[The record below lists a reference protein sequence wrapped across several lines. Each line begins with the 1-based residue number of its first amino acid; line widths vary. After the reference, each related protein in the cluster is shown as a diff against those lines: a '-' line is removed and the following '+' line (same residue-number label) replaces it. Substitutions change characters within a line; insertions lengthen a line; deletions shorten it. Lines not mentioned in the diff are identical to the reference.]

1 MILPS
6 RPSFLPDHG
15 HLLELAGAHE
25 RRRTSEGTENEMR
38 GGDTTGLRAYNE
50 RLMIAAIRQAG
61 ALSKAEIART
71 TGLSGQAATVI
82 VNSLLDEG
90 LLVKRD
96 KVRGRVGKPFTPIAL
111 NPEGAYSMGVKI
123 GRRSL
128 EVLLVDFGGS
138 VVASR
143 SRPYPAPLPAETMDL
158 ATAAVVE
165 LLGSLERRLRA
176 RIVGLGVA
184 MPWVL
189 HGWSDVLGLEREAIA
204 EWREVDVAAE
214 LHAAT
219 GLSVS
224 VYNDATAACAA
235 ELIAGDRIVR
245 SSALYIYLGTFVGG
259 GVVIDGRLYRGE
271 QVNAGAL
278 GSMPMNEN
286 GGDGSPLQLIHR
298 ASVIDL
304 ERALTAAGLDAME
317 MFRPQGSPDA
327 DAVFEVWMLRTVE
340 ALARAV
346 VLAMS
351 VVDFEE
357 VVIDGLLR
365 PEWRRRV
372 VDGVSRAFGRFDCT
386 GLSPIEIAAGSIGPQ
401 ARALGAALLP
411 LIGRFSPDT
420 DLLVKTARIPKSTS
434 QALAVDLDPSRAS
447 PAVGE
452 TT

>member
-1 MILPS
+1 
-6 RPSFLPDHG
+6 
-15 HLLELAGAHE
+15 
-25 RRRTSEGTENEMR
+25 MR

-50 RLMIAAIRQAG
+50 RLMITAIRRAG

-90 LLVKRD
+90 LLVKRE

-111 NPEGAYSMGVKI
+111 NPEGAYSIGVKI

-128 EVLLVDFGGS
+128 EVLLVDFDGA

-143 SRPYPAPLPAETMDL
+143 SAPYPAPLPAETMAL
-158 ATAAVVE
+158 AAGTAVE
-165 LLGSLERRLRA
+165 LIDSLKSRLRG

-189 HGWSDVLGLEREAIA
+189 HEWSDVLGLEREAIA
-204 EWREVDVAAE
+204 AWRDIDVAAE
-214 LHAAT
+214 LESAT

-235 ELIAGDRIVR
+235 EMIAGDRIVR
-245 SSALYIYLGTFVGG
+245 RSALYIYLGTFVGG
-259 GVVIDGRLYRGE
+259 GVVIDGHLHRGE
-271 QVNAGAL
+271 QLNAGAL
-278 GSMPMNEN
+278 GSMPMVES
-286 GGDGSPLQLIHR
+286 GGGGRPNQLIHE

-304 ERALTAAGLDAME
+304 ERALTAAGFDISE
-317 MFRPQGSPDA
+317 MIGPHGTADA
-327 DAVFEVWMLRTVE
+327 DGVFDAWMRRAVE
-340 ALARAV
+340 ALSRAV
-346 VLAMS
+346 VSAMS

-365 PEWRRRV
+365 PDWRRRV
-372 VDGVSRAFGRFDCT
+372 VDGVTGAYGRFDCT
-386 GLSPIEIAAGSIGPQ
+386 GLSPIEIATGSIGPQ
-401 ARALGAALLP
+401 ARVLGAALLP

-420 DLLVKTARIPKSTS
+420 DLLVKTTKISTS
-434 QALAVDLDPSRAS
+434 IDRKLAIDPGMSATS
-447 PAVGE
+447 TA
-452 TT
+452 

>member
-1 MILPS
+1 
-6 RPSFLPDHG
+6 
-15 HLLELAGAHE
+15 
-25 RRRTSEGTENEMR
+25 MR

-50 RLMIAAIRQAG
+50 RLMITAIRQAG

-90 LLVKRD
+90 LLVKRE

-111 NPEGAYSMGVKI
+111 NPEGAYSIGVKI

-128 EVLLVDFGGS
+128 EVLLVDFGGA

-143 SRPYPAPLPAETMDL
+143 STPYPAPLPAETMEL
-158 ATAAVVE
+158 AKGTAVE
-165 LLGSLERRLRA
+165 LMGSLKRSLRA

-189 HGWSDVLGLEREAIA
+189 HEWSDVLGLEREAIA
-204 EWREVDVAAE
+204 AWREIDVAAE
-214 LHAAT
+214 IESAT
-219 GLSVS
+219 GLPVS

-235 ELIAGDRIVR
+235 EMIAGDRIVR

-259 GVVIDGRLYRGE
+259 GVVIGGHLHRGE
-271 QVNAGAL
+271 QLNAGAL
-278 GSMPMNEN
+278 GSMPMVEG
-286 GGDGSPLQLIHR
+286 GGDGRPHQLIHE

-304 ERALTAAGLDAME
+304 ERALIAAGFDVSE
-317 MFRPQGSPDA
+317 VFDPNGTPDA
-327 DAVFEVWMLRTVE
+327 DAVFDAWMRRAVE
-340 ALARAV
+340 GLSRAV
-346 VLAMS
+346 VSAMS

-357 VVIDGLLR
+357 VVIDGQLR
-365 PEWRRRV
+365 PDWRRRV
-372 VDGVSRAFGRFDCT
+372 VDGVAGAYGRFDCT

-401 ARALGAALLP
+401 ARVLGAALLP

-420 DLLVKTARIPKSTS
+420 DLLVKTAKISTS
-434 QALAVDLDPSRAS
+434 VDRKPAIDPGMSGTSTA
-447 PAVGE
+447 PAE

>member
-1 MILPS
+1 
-6 RPSFLPDHG
+6 
-15 HLLELAGAHE
+15 
-25 RRRTSEGTENEMR
+25 MR

-50 RLMIAAIRQAG
+50 RLMITAIRQAG

-90 LLVKRD
+90 LLVKRQ

-111 NPEGAYSMGVKI
+111 NPEGAYSIGVKI

-128 EVLLVDFGGS
+128 EVLLVDFSGS

-143 SRPYPAPLPAETMDL
+143 TTPYPAPFPSETMAL
-158 ATAAVVE
+158 ATGTAME
-165 LLGSLERRLRA
+165 LIDSLKRGLRT

-189 HGWSDVLGLEREAIA
+189 HEWSDVLGLEREAIA
-204 EWREVDVAAE
+204 AWREIDVAAE
-214 LHAAT
+214 LEAAT

-224 VYNDATAACAA
+224 LYNDATAACAA
-235 ELIAGDRIVR
+235 EMIAGDRIVR

-259 GVVIDGRLYRGE
+259 GVVIGGHLYRGE
-271 QVNAGAL
+271 QLNAGAL
-278 GSMPMNEN
+278 GSMPMVDR
-286 GGDGSPLQLIHR
+286 GGDGRPHQLIHE

-304 ERALTAAGLDAME
+304 ERAFTAAGFDVSE
-317 MFRPQGSPDA
+317 MFDPNGTQDA
-327 DAVFEVWMLRTVE
+327 DDVFDAWMRRAVEGLS
-340 ALARAV
+340 RAV
-346 VLAMS
+346 VSAMS

-365 PEWRRRV
+365 PDWRRRV
-372 VDGVSRAFGRFDCT
+372 VDGVTEAYGRFDCT
-386 GLSPIEIAAGSIGPQ
+386 GLSPIEIATGSIGPQ
-401 ARALGAALLP
+401 ARVLGAALLP

-420 DLLVKTARIPKSTS
+420 DLLVKTAKISTS
-434 QALAVDLDPSRAS
+434 VDRKPAIDPGPSETSTVPGEAS
-447 PAVGE
+447 
-452 TT
+452 

>member
-1 MILPS
+1 
-6 RPSFLPDHG
+6 
-15 HLLELAGAHE
+15 
-25 RRRTSEGTENEMR
+25 MR

-50 RLMIAAIRQAG
+50 RLMITAIRQAG

-111 NPEGAYSMGVKI
+111 NPEGAYSIGVKI

-128 EVLLVDFGGS
+128 DVLLVDFGGA

-143 SRPYPAPLPAETMDL
+143 STPYPAPLPAETMEL
-158 ATAAVVE
+158 ATCTAVE
-165 LLGSLERRLRA
+165 LMGSLKRGLRA

-189 HGWSDVLGLEREAIA
+189 HEWSDVLGLEREAIA
-204 EWREVDVAAE
+204 AWREIDVAAE
-214 LHAAT
+214 LELAT

-235 ELIAGDRIVR
+235 EMIAGDRIVR

-259 GVVIDGRLYRGE
+259 GVVMGGHLYRGE
-271 QVNAGAL
+271 QLNAGAL
-278 GSMPMNEN
+278 GSMPMVER
-286 GGDGSPLQLIHR
+286 GGDGRPHQLIHE
-298 ASVIDL
+298 ASIIDL
-304 ERALTAAGLDAME
+304 ERALIAAGFDLSE
-317 MFRPQGSPDA
+317 MFNPHGTPDVDDVF
-327 DAVFEVWMLRTVE
+327 DAWMRRAVE
-340 ALARAV
+340 GLSRAV
-346 VLAMS
+346 VSAMS
-351 VVDFEE
+351 VVDFDE

-365 PEWRRRV
+365 PDWRRRV
-372 VDGVSRAFGRFDCT
+372 VDGVTSAYGRFDCT

-401 ARALGAALLP
+401 ARVLGAALLP

-420 DLLVKTARIPKSTS
+420 DLLVKTAKISASVDRKT
-434 QALAVDLDPSRAS
+434 AVDPGPSETS
-447 PAVGE
+447 TESGE
-452 TT
+452 AT

>member
-1 MILPS
+1 
-6 RPSFLPDHG
+6 
-15 HLLELAGAHE
+15 
-25 RRRTSEGTENEMR
+25 MR

-50 RLMIAAIRQAG
+50 RLMITAIRQAG

-82 VNSLLDEG
+82 VNSLLDAG
-90 LLVKRD
+90 LLVKRE

-111 NPEGAYSMGVKI
+111 NPEGAFSLGVKI

-128 EVLLVDFGGS
+128 EVFLVDFGGS

-143 SRPYPAPLPAETMDL
+143 STPYPAPLPTGTMSL
-158 ATAAVVE
+158 ATTAAVE
-165 LLGSLERRLRA
+165 LIGSLNRRLRA

-189 HGWSDVLGLEREAIA
+189 HEWPDVLGLEREAIA
-204 EWREVDVAAE
+204 AWREIDVAAE
-214 LHAAT
+214 LEAAT

-235 ELIAGDRIVR
+235 ELIAGDRITR

-278 GSMPMNEN
+278 GSMPMDEI
-286 GGDGSPLQLIHR
+286 GGDGSPPQLIHR

-304 ERALTAAGLDAME
+304 ERALTAAGFDATE
-317 MFRPQGSPDA
+317 MFGPHGSPDA
-327 DAVFEVWMLRTVE
+327 DAVFEVWLLRAVE
-340 ALARAV
+340 ALSRAV

-365 PEWRRRV
+365 PDWRRRV
-372 VDGVSRAFGRFDCT
+372 VDGVSSEYGRFDCT
-386 GLSPIEIAAGSIGPQ
+386 GLSPIEIATGSIGPR
-401 ARALGAALLP
+401 ARVLGAALLP
-411 LIGRFSPDT
+411 LAGRFSPDT
-420 DLLVKTARIPKSTS
+420 DLLVKSARIPKSVN
-434 QALAVDLDPSRAS
+434 QALAVDPDSSRAS

>member
-1 MILPS
+1 
-6 RPSFLPDHG
+6 
-15 HLLELAGAHE
+15 
-25 RRRTSEGTENEMR
+25 MR
-38 GGDTTGLRAYNE
+38 GGDSTGLRAYNE
-50 RLMIAAIRQAG
+50 RLMITTIRQAG

-96 KVRGRVGKPFTPIAL
+96 KVRGQVGKPFTPIAL
-111 NPEGAYSMGVKI
+111 NPEGAFSLGVKI
-123 GRRSL
+123 GRRSV
-128 EVLLVDFGGS
+128 EVLLVNFGGDI
-138 VVASR
+138 VASR
-143 SRPYPAPLPAETMDL
+143 STPYPAPLPDRTMAL
-158 ATAAVVE
+158 TTSSTIE
-165 LLGSLERRLRA
+165 LIASLKRGLRA

-189 HGWSDVLGLEREAIA
+189 HEWSDVLGLEREAIA
-204 EWREVDVAAE
+204 AWREIDVAADLE
-214 LHAAT
+214 AAT

-235 ELIAGDRIVR
+235 EMIAGERIVR

-271 QVNAGAL
+271 QLNAGAL
-278 GSMPMNEN
+278 GSMPMDET
-286 GGDGSPLQLIHR
+286 GSDGRPHQLIHQ

-304 ERALTAAGLDAME
+304 ERALQAAGLDVSE
-317 MFRPQGSPDA
+317 MFGPRGTSEA
-327 DAVFEVWMLRTVE
+327 DAVFDAWLERAVE
-340 ALARAV
+340 ALSRAV
-346 VLAMS
+346 VSAMS

-365 PEWRRRV
+365 PDWRRRV
-372 VDGVSRAFGRFDCT
+372 VDGVTNAYGRFDCT
-386 GLSPIEIAAGSIGPQ
+386 GLSPIEIGAGSIGPQ
-401 ARALGAALLP
+401 ARVLGAALLP

-420 DLLVKTARIPKSTS
+420 DLLVKTARISKS
-434 QALAVDLDPSRAS
+434 ANRRPALDPAAARTS
-447 PAVGE
+447 PAVDE

>member
-1 MILPS
+1 
-6 RPSFLPDHG
+6 
-15 HLLELAGAHE
+15 
-25 RRRTSEGTENEMR
+25 MR

-50 RLMIAAIRQAG
+50 RLMITAIRQAG

-96 KVRGRVGKPFTPIAL
+96 KVRGQVGKPFTPIAL

-123 GRRSL
+123 GRRRL
-128 EVLLVDFGGS
+128 EVLLLDFDGA
-138 VVASR
+138 VAASR
-143 SRPYPAPLPAETMDL
+143 STPYPAPLPAETMAL
-158 ATAAVVE
+158 AAGTAVE
-165 LLGSLERRLRA
+165 LIDSLKRRLRS

-184 MPWVL
+184 MPRVL
-189 HGWSDVLGLEREAIA
+189 HEWSDVLGLEREATA
-204 EWREVDVAAE
+204 EWREIDVAAE
-214 LHAAT
+214 LESAT

-235 ELIAGDRIVR
+235 ELIAGDRITR

-271 QVNAGAL
+271 QLNAGAL
-278 GSMPMNEN
+278 GSMPMDEN
-286 GGDGSPLQLIHR
+286 GGDGSPPQLIHR

-304 ERALTAAGLDAME
+304 ERALTAAGVDATE
-317 MFRPQGSPDA
+317 MFDPHGSPDA
-327 DAVFEVWMLRTVE
+327 DAVFEVWLLRAVE
-340 ALARAV
+340 ALSRAV
-346 VLAMS
+346 VFAMS

-357 VVIDGLLR
+357 VIIDGLLR
-365 PEWRRRV
+365 PDWRRRV
-372 VDGVSRAFGRFDCT
+372 VDGVSRAYGRFDCT
-386 GLSPIEIAAGSIGPQ
+386 GLSSIEIDTGSIGPQ

-420 DLLVKTARIPKSTS
+420 DLLVKTARIPKSVN
-434 QALAVDLDPSRAS
+434 QALAVDPDTSRAS

>member
-1 MILPS
+1 
-6 RPSFLPDHG
+6 
-15 HLLELAGAHE
+15 
-25 RRRTSEGTENEMR
+25 MR

-50 RLMIAAIRQAG
+50 RLMITAIRQAG

-90 LLVKRD
+90 LLVKRE

-143 SRPYPAPLPAETMDL
+143 FTPYPSPLPAETMGL
-158 ATAAVVE
+158 ATATAVE
-165 LLGSLERRLRA
+165 LMGSLKRRLHA

-189 HGWSDVLGLEREAIA
+189 HEWSDVLGLQRDAIA
-204 EWREVDVAAE
+204 AWREIDVAAE
-214 LHAAT
+214 LEAAT

-235 ELIAGDRIVR
+235 EMIAGDRIER
-245 SSALYIYLGTFVGG
+245 RSALYIYLGTFVGG
-259 GVVIDGRLYRGE
+259 GVVIDGRLHRGE
-271 QVNAGAL
+271 QLNAGAL
-278 GSMPMNEN
+278 GSMPMGGT
-286 GGDGSPLQLIHR
+286 GGDRSPPQLIHR

-304 ERALTAAGLDAME
+304 ERALIAAGFDVSE
-317 MFRPQGSPDA
+317 TFSTHGSEDA
-327 DAVFEVWMLRTVE
+327 DPIFSAWMQRAVE

-346 VLAMS
+346 VSAMS

-357 VVIDGLLR
+357 VVIDGVLR
-365 PEWRRRV
+365 PDWRRRV
-372 VDGVSRAFGRFDCT
+372 VDGVADAYGRFDRT
-386 GLSPIEIAAGSIGPQ
+386 GLSPIEIATGSVGPK
-401 ARALGAALLP
+401 ARVLGAALLP

-420 DLLVKTARIPKSTS
+420 DLLVKAAKTSRPVDRKLALDQDRSGTSTAPDETS
-434 QALAVDLDPSRAS
+434 
-447 PAVGE
+447 
-452 TT
+452 

>member
-1 MILPS
+1 
-6 RPSFLPDHG
+6 
-15 HLLELAGAHE
+15 
-25 RRRTSEGTENEMR
+25 MR

-50 RLMIAAIRQAG
+50 RLMITAIRRAG

-90 LLVKRD
+90 LLVKRE

-111 NPEGAYSMGVKI
+111 NPEGAYSIGVKI

-128 EVLLVDFGGS
+128 EVLLVDFDGA

-143 SRPYPAPLPAETMDL
+143 SAPYPAPLPAETMAL
-158 ATAAVVE
+158 AAGTAVE
-165 LLGSLERRLRA
+165 LIDSLKSRLRG

-189 HGWSDVLGLEREAIA
+189 HEWSDVLGLEREAIA
-204 EWREVDVAAE
+204 AWRDIDVAAE
-214 LHAAT
+214 LESAT

-235 ELIAGDRIVR
+235 EMIAGDRIVR
-245 SSALYIYLGTFVGG
+245 RSALYIYLGTFVGG
-259 GVVIDGRLYRGE
+259 GVVIDGHLHRGE
-271 QVNAGAL
+271 QLNAGAL
-278 GSMPMNEN
+278 GSMPMVES
-286 GGDGSPLQLIHR
+286 GGGGWPNQLIHE

-304 ERALTAAGLDAME
+304 ERALTAAGFDISEMIGPHGTAEADGVFDA
-317 MFRPQGSPDA
+317 
-327 DAVFEVWMLRTVE
+327 WMRRAVE
-340 ALARAV
+340 ALSRAV
-346 VLAMS
+346 VSAMS

-365 PEWRRRV
+365 PDWRRRV
-372 VDGVSRAFGRFDCT
+372 VDGVTGAYGRFDCT
-386 GLSPIEIAAGSIGPQ
+386 GLSPIEIATGSIGPQ
-401 ARALGAALLP
+401 ARVLGAALLP

-420 DLLVKTARIPKSTS
+420 DLLVKTAKISTS
-434 QALAVDLDPSRAS
+434 VDRKPAIDPGS
-447 PAVGE
+447 PETSTAPGE

>member
-1 MILPS
+1 
-6 RPSFLPDHG
+6 
-15 HLLELAGAHE
+15 
-25 RRRTSEGTENEMR
+25 MR
-38 GGDTTGLRAYNE
+38 GGDATGLRAYNE
-50 RLMIAAIRQAG
+50 RLTITAIRQAG

-90 LLVKRD
+90 LLVKRE

-111 NPEGAYSMGVKI
+111 NPEGAYSLGVKI

-128 EVLLVDFGGS
+128 EVLLVDFAGA

-143 SRPYPAPLPAETMDL
+143 STPYRAPLPAQTMAL
-158 ATAAVVE
+158 ATGTAME
-165 LLGSLERRLRA
+165 LVDSLKRDLRA

-189 HGWSDVLGLEREAIA
+189 HEWSDVLGLDREAIA
-204 EWREVDVAAE
+204 AWREIDVAADLE
-214 LHAAT
+214 AAT
-219 GLSVS
+219 GLPVS

-235 ELIAGDRIVR
+235 EMIAGDRIDR

-259 GVVIDGRLYRGE
+259 GVVIDGRLHRGA
-271 QVNAGAL
+271 QLNAGAL
-278 GSMPMNEN
+278 GSMPMDGT
-286 GGDGSPLQLIHR
+286 GGDGRPHQLIHQ

-304 ERALTAAGLDAME
+304 ERALATAGFDVSDMSGLHDTPGADDIFDA
-317 MFRPQGSPDA
+317 
-327 DAVFEVWMLRTVE
+327 WLRRAVE

-346 VLAMS
+346 VSAMS

-365 PEWRRRV
+365 PDWRRRV
-372 VDGVSRAFGRFDCT
+372 VDGVTSAHGRFDCT
-386 GLSPIEIAAGSIGPQ
+386 GLSPIEIATGSIGPK
-401 ARALGAALLP
+401 ARVLGAALLP

-420 DLLVKTARIPKSTS
+420 DLLVKTAGRSKPTTRKP
-434 QALAVDLDPSRAS
+434 AADLRAS
-447 PAVGE
+447 GTSTAIGE